1 MADFD
6 LDAFF
11 EEEDKKKDEFNLDTF
26 LAENSPTETQQ
37 PVIEPEE
44 QPVIEP
50 EQGYTPFGVIEQD
63 VEWTDLHKKDDWIRS
78 SQHFFEMTYGYVP
91 RKVTRS

>member
-11 EEEDKKKDEFNLDTF
+11 EEEDKKKDEFDLDTF
-26 LAENSPTETQQ
+26 LKKNSPTETQQ
-37 PVIEPEE
+37 PVINT
-44 QPVIEP
+44 
-50 EQGYTPFGVIEQD
+50 EQGYTPFGVVEQD
-63 VEWTDLHKKDDWIRS
+63 IDWTELHKKDDWIRS

-91 RKVTRS
+91 QQGDEELEGF